1 MARGRK
7 KALTLDEQLE
17 QVVSEIE
24 ATEKKLKELKNTKK
38 ELDEQLKA
46 NRIADLDEFI
56 TSHGLSIEDVK
67 EMLEKQ

>member
-24 ATEKKLKELKNTKK
+24 ATEQKLKELKDTKK
-38 ELDEQLKA
+38 KLEEELKV
-46 NRIADLDEFI
+46 NRIAELDEFI
-56 TSHGLSIEDVK
+56 TSHGLNIEDVK
-67 EMLEKQ
+67 ELLEKQ